1 MRLAADYQQ
10 MNSQK
15 TTTTTRNITRLGKG
29 VPPTQKRKRGISRS
43 KENSRI

>member
-10 MNSQK
+10 NTAEKVSN
-15 TTTTTRNITRLGKG
+15 RNITRLGKG
-29 VPPTQKRKRGISRS
+29 NHQEPKRKRGISRS